1 MPLATPSKKAA
12 GRVGLPFAGPKI
24 GPDQQ
29 NGGMSDTVLDPN
41 ISNTSGQQQAE
52 KSATA
57 PSLERPGVTYEVGPH
72 DTRSAFTQSALKPLR
87 APAVLELTFC
97 PVQPLQVLET
107 QINNENL
114 FRLVP
119 SQ

>member
-1 MPLATPSKKAA
+1 MPLATLGKKGA

-24 GPDQQ
+24 GHDQQ

-119 SQ
+119 PQ